1 MGRSGGLG
9 WAGLRVRGSAAGAG
23 HPHVDDVL
31 HDRAHLVVG
40 EAAQALGRHAHDDR
54 PDPAGEVRA
63 ARGAVVVGR
72 VVERVD
78 GQADGAAFMARQ
90 MAVGASELR
99 DLVASAYREAAGVRV
114 GWPAVAVADVEAG
127 TVDPW
132 VSMIGSD

>member
-1 MGRSGGLG
+1 MTSNPCATPCDIRARVPGYIRANLSQVAPLYRLEQ
-9 WAGLRVRGSAAGAG
+9 AGQLA
-23 HPHVDDVL
+23 
-31 HDRAHLVVG
+31 
-40 EAAQALGRHAHDDR
+40 
-54 PDPAGEVRA
+54 
-63 ARGAVVVGR
+63 
-72 VVERVD
+72 D